1 MRVCCEE
8 ALNEKC
14 RPLPCPF
21 LRTHSGGH
29 TQVGV
34 VVAHRCQRPTRG
46 AEAGLSPLGQTLRV
60 ELGTLRQPWP
70 VFWTQVA
77 SVEVDAI
84 HKHYLTLLSYVGCVI
99 SALACVLTIAAYLC
113 SR

>member
-1 MRVCCEE
+1 M
-8 ALNEKC
+8 
-14 RPLPCPF
+14 
-21 LRTHSGGH
+21 S
-29 TQVGV
+29 
-34 VVAHRCQRPTRG
+34 
-46 AEAGLSPLGQTLRV
+46 
-60 ELGTLRQPWP
+60 
-70 VFWTQVA
+70 WTQVA